1 LDSEL
6 PANFLQRAKL
16 VQKNPNVELFLR
28 AVIVL
33 EANRIFPL
41 ETDGFLAKGARNLGE
56 AQS

>member
-1 LDSEL
+1 
-6 PANFLQRAKL
+6 L
-16 VQKNPNVELFLR
+16 VQKNPILEPYLR

-33 EANRIFPL
+33 EVNRIYPL